1 MIGDYEISL
10 RMWQI
15 GSAVRESMRAVLD
28 LDGRRIGSGA
38 SPPQAESPDAS
49 PRLSTGA
56 FPRLAVEDA
65 TPLEPAL
72 PERDLRQLLGW
83 FIRVRWVFVSGLV
96 LAIAAGTFLLRLD
109 FPVQKTL
116 AVAGWISI
124 YNVLF
129 AAYHQVRGR
138 WAVAVS
144 ASGTVEAGLQIGLD
158 LLALTALIH
167 ILGGATSPLV
177 CLYLIHAIAGVMLL
191 PRRIAWLI
199 GAGAFGLFLALLLLE
214 SGTPHAPNHLAGL
227 TGLSGRQVTFE
238 VVLSV
243 MILVT
248 LSASMAITS
257 TIMNGLQ
264 LRERQLQQA
273 YASLSEKQAQLLQ
286 TEKHASLGRLVAGIA
301 HEINNPI
308 QFINGNMSLLSEA
321 FSDALPLLDAE
332 SDRRP
337 GLRIAR
343 LDYPFFRKQV
353 PVLLQDMADGAERIG
368 AIVRELRTFARHDEG
383 RLDEEVDLVAV
394 VRTALRLLH
403 NQLKHVQVEEEFDP
417 SPPRLRGNL
426 ALLQQVMVNALQ
438 NAYQALPPDGS
449 GRIAVRVRTV
459 QEGAAVKLSVEDNGC
474 GIAPE
479 IRDRIF
485 DPFFTTRQAAG
496 GTGLGLAIIEGIVQ
510 QHRGQIQLE
519 SKVGQGT
526 TFHFTFPVKGRDAA

>member
-1 MIGDYEISL
+1 MRESL
-10 RMWQI
+10 R
-15 GSAVRESMRAVLD
+15 AALD
-28 LDGRRIGSGA
+28 LDGQRVRSGSSLHQA
-38 SPPQAESPDAS
+38 SSPVIS
-49 PRLSTGA
+49 QGLPSGVLPRPNGQ
-56 FPRLAVEDA
+56 DA
-65 TPLEPAL
+65 TILDAAL
-72 PERDLRQLLGW
+72 PERDLRHLLGW

-96 LAIAAGTFLLRLD
+96 LAIAAGAMLLRLD
-109 FPVQKTL
+109 FPVEKTL
-116 AVAGWISI
+116 AVAALIST

-129 AAYHQVRGR
+129 AAYHRVRSR

-158 LLALTALIH
+158 LVALTALIH
-167 ILGGATSPLV
+167 FLGGATSPLV

-199 GAGAFGLFLALLLLE
+199 GAGAFGLFLALLVLE
-214 SGTPHAPNHLAGL
+214 SRTAHTSNHLAGL
-227 TGLSGRQVTFE
+227 SGISGHQFTFE
-238 VVLSV
+238 VVLSL

-273 YASLSEKQAQLLQ
+273 YASLSEKQTQLLQ

-308 QFINGNMSLLSEA
+308 QFINGNMAFLSEA
-321 FSDALPLLDAE
+321 FSDALLLLDAE
-332 SDRRP
+332 SERRP
-337 GLRIAR
+337 SLRIAR
-343 LDYPFFRKQV
+343 LDYAFFRKQV

-368 AIVRELRTFARHDEG
+368 AIVRELRTFARRDEG
-383 RLDEEVDLVAV
+383 RLDEEVDLPAV
-394 VRTALRLLH
+394 VRAALRLLH
-403 NQLKHVQVEEEFDP
+403 NQLKHVRVVEEIDP
-417 SPPRLRGNL
+417 APPSLRGNV

-438 NAYQALPPDGS
+438 NAYQALPQDGS

-459 QEGAAVKLSVEDNGC
+459 QEGSAVRLSVEDNGC
-474 GIAPE
+474 GIPPE
-479 IRDRIF
+479 IRDHIF

-510 QHRGQIQLE
+510 QHRGQIHLE